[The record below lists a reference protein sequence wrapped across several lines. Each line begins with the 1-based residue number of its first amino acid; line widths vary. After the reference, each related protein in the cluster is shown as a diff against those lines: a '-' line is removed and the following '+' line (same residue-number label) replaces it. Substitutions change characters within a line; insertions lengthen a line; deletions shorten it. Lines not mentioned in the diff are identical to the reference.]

1 MKNSWLFKL
10 IISFLIIILIGG
22 SITAVITSRATL
34 TAFTL
39 YTTRNGKI
47 WADRLA
53 PGLVEYYSRSKSWIG
68 VETWLQ
74 DNYFVKISTESTDG
88 MMMGPGGGQ
97 GQGHGPGSGRIDSD
111 NSMMGAL
118 GQRLILADENG
129 LIIYDSFFELSGIQ
143 LTQTE
148 ITNGTPIVYQSNQVG
163 TLLITPG
170 GTGAGETPADEFQ
183 SSVYRAVITSAIVA
197 ILIALLLGSLLFIQ
211 ITAPLRKL
219 RQAAAAISDGDLTHR
234 VDIKGADEFADLG
247 TTFNTMAE
255 SLSRSELQRQQL
267 MADVAHEL
275 RTPLTAIQGTIEGMQ
290 DEVLPMDK
298 DQLDALYAETTLLNR
313 LIDDLRILSLAENNQ
328 LKLNPQ
334 PTDINALIK
343 NIIDRAQSQAQLKN
357 VLIEDQ
363 LEDNLPEIPID
374 ADRFTQIMNN
384 LINNA
389 MRYTPKGGSIKIY
402 TRQSKPGSIIQIS
415 VSDSGTGI
423 TLEDLPH
430 VFDRF
435 YRADKSRTRASG
447 GSGLGLAIVKGL
459 VEAHGGKVRVE
470 SPILFTDDQKGNGTR
485 FIIELPIKK

>member
-1 MKNSWLFKL
+1 MKNSWLIKL
-10 IISFLIIILIGG
+10 IAAFLIIILIGG

-53 PGLVEYYSRSKSWIG
+53 PGLIEYYSRSNSWAG

-74 DNYFVKISTESTDG
+74 ENYFGKISTESTDG
-88 MMMGPGGGQ
+88 MMMGQGGGQ
-97 GQGHGPGSGRIDSD
+97 GQGHGPGSGRDEIE

-129 LIIYDSFFELSGIQ
+129 IIIYDSLSELSGIQ

-148 ITNGTPIVYQSNQVG
+148 ITNGTPIVYKSNQVG

-170 GTGAGETPADEFQ
+170 GIGTGDTPADDFQ
-183 SSVYRAVITSAIVA
+183 ASVYRAVITSAIVA
-197 ILIALLLGSLLFIQ
+197 VIIALLLGSLLFIQ

-219 RQAAAAISDGDLTHR
+219 RKAAAAISDGDLSHR

-255 SLSRSELQRQQL
+255 SLGRSELQRQQL

-334 PTDINALIK
+334 LTDINALIK
-343 NIIDRAQSQAQLKN
+343 NITDRAQSQAQLKG
-357 VLIEDQ
+357 IEIENH
-363 LEDNLPEIPID
+363 LEENLPGIAVD
-374 ADRFTQIMNN
+374 ADRFVQIMNN

-389 MRYTPKGGSIKIY
+389 LRYTPKGGSIHID
-402 TRQSKPGSIIQIS
+402 TRLTQPMSQVQIS
-415 VSDSGTGI
+415 VSDSGSGI
-423 TLEDLPH
+423 AHEDLPH

-459 VEAHGGKVRVE
+459 IEAHGGKVWVE
-470 SPILFTDDQKGNGTR
+470 SPILLTEDHKGYGTR
-485 FIIELPIKK
+485 FSIELPVN